1 MLSMID
7 AGEFELISMI
17 SSKSSPTS
25 TKRNDYSQLHQ
36 HSHFL
41 NFYYRKNRVK
51 LLGMYPQIHYPF
63 QNRFL
68 TPNLK
73 FVVYPEFR

>member
-1 MLSMID
+1 MID
-7 AGEFELISMI
+7 AGEFELISLT

-25 TKRNDYSQLHQ
+25 TKRNDYSQLH
-36 HSHFL
+36 
-41 NFYYRKNRVK
+41 FYYRKNRVK
-51 LLGMYPQIHYPF
+51 LLGMYPQIHYSF

-73 FVVYPEFR
+73 FVVYPEFQ